1 MTGMND
7 WLIQQGIANPQMGLM
22 LGLLLGLLLAVVS
35 AWVASKRSRQAEL
48 GRLLPELD
56 ALDARLEQAA
66 QALAD
71 SEQETAVLQ
80 ARAADREQHYHEQIL
95 KL

>member
-35 AWVASKRSRQAEL
+35 AWVASRRSGQAEL
-48 GRLLPELD
+48 EPPSAETGCPGRP
-56 ALDARLEQAA
+56 
-66 QALAD
+66 
-71 SEQETAVLQ
+71 S
-80 ARAADREQHYHEQIL
+80 
-95 KL
+95 